1 MKRRPPDFPQCYQDR
16 LRAYLEQG
24 RHARL
29 ETALGLGDLALAAGM
44 PVLELAK
51 LHERTLVLDLLPA
64 CPARKRAALT
74 KRAGEF
80 FAAAIA
86 HEPKAAPDAREALRL
101 KKVIGTLS
109 VRTVGLATANQQLCE
124 EIRHREEVEAA
135 LKTSE
140 RHLLKSLAKSDLLKE
155 ELRELS
161 RQILSAQE
169 EERKKIS
176 RELHDVIA
184 QSLMGINV
192 RLATLKR
199 EAGLNTRDLERRIT
213 LTQRLVTRSAN
224 IVHRFARELRPTEL
238 DDLGLIPALHSFM
251 KHFTER
257 TGVRTHLTTFAAVEK
272 LQPVRRTVLYRVAQE
287 ALTNVARHA
296 RASRVDVSIR
306 RDGKCVRLEVKDDG
320 RSFQLQAIQ
329 QTRGRKRLGL
339 LGMRERVEMIGGSFA
354 VESSAGNGTA
364 VIARIPVSKTTEK
377 RWRQETGIPP
387 SESP

>member
-24 RHARL
+24 RHARM
-29 ETALGLGDLALAAGM
+29 ESALGLGDLARAAGL
-44 PVLELAK
+44 PTLELAK

-64 CPARKRAALT
+64 CPARKRAALI
-74 KRAGEF
+74 KRAGMF

-86 HEPKAAPDAREALRL
+86 PEPKAAPDAREALRL
-101 KKVIGTLS
+101 KTIIGTLS
-109 VRTVGLATANQQLCE
+109 GHTVELAAANQQLSV
-124 EIRHREEVEAA
+124 EIRHREEAEAA

-140 RHLLKSLAKSDLLKE
+140 HHLRTSLANSDLLKE

-161 RQILSAQE
+161 RQMLSAQE

-199 EAGLNTRDLERRIT
+199 EAGLSTRELDRHIT
-213 LTQRLVTRSAN
+213 LTQKLVTRSSN
-224 IVHRFARELRPTEL
+224 IVHRFALELRPTVL

-251 KHFTER
+251 KHFTKR
-257 TGVRTHLTTFAAVEK
+257 TGVRTHLTTFAGVEK
-272 LQPVRRTVLYRVAQE
+272 LQTTHRTVLYRVAQE

-320 RSFQLQAIQ
+320 RSFPVQTVL
-329 QTRGRKRLGL
+329 QTRGSKRLGL
-339 LGMRERVEMIGGSFA
+339 LGMRERVEMVGGSFA

-364 VIARIPVSKTTEK
+364 VIARIPVSKATEK
-377 RWRQETGIPP
+377 RWRLEPDATP
-387 SESP
+387 SKTP